1 MPGEIFLE
9 GDAIAARFARRIIKV
24 GEWPTDT
31 PLPTWDDLVMFVVTG
46 QCPAETMEDATHRV
60 RELGN
65 CLTDPRITSGLDPQ
79 IAADVA
85 LATQFFTTLS
95 EPEKG
100 EAPLGI
106 MVLYATVF
114 QAKAW
119 DALEESVRN
128 TLLGYGLYPIIRAWF
143 NRTQYVEPGK
153 VIVLTAGKAKLT
165 RIPNYMTTVA
175 LAEWEEVPEPELQMV
190 TVDGVPVA
198 SATADKPEFRK
209 QRRPKRVEGQQQPL
223 FDLPGNKDAD
233 GLVLLLTRALER
245 DILQELGEIDRR
257 HPIHADVFYTL
268 SLACAMIKPLTVDLD
283 TYGAWLTG
291 RYTTKGIKGAEREQL
306 RHRAFQALDWARGW
320 VMTKKGYPLA
330 LLDVNTVG
338 LLQGQV
344 ELRPWGWARAL
355 GTTSVGWRLTG
366 AVANAATRAAAA
378 TDGRGGN
385 PAHSR
390 ASGYGT
396 FGRIVAAV
404 EDYIG
409 ASGRVSRTDSRDRL
423 LVPDHK
429 GGPGPVDF
437 IGSYEL
443 MARAGLVWDRTDQ
456 KERDKM
462 RQLWR
467 SLVERFDHGGYM
479 LGTGPL
485 AETLAGDTIEILE
498 VVKGDGRKHGGI
510 RVRAS
515 ARFVAAYEKTKGGGK
530 GGNGLD
536 YTPLPQLIEGRR

>member
-1 MPGEIFLE
+1 MPDEIVLG
-9 GDAIAARFARRIIKV
+9 GDALAARFARTIIKV
-24 GEWPTDT
+24 DELPTDT

-46 QCPAETMEDATHRV
+46 QCPAETMEDATRRV

-79 IAADVA
+79 IADVA
-85 LATQFFTTLS
+85 LATQFFTNLS

-119 DALEESVRN
+119 DALEEGVRN
-128 TLLGYGLYPIIRAWF
+128 TLPGYGLNPIIRAWF
-143 NRTQYVEPGK
+143 NRTQYVEPEK
-153 VIVLTAGKAKLT
+153 AIVLTAGKAKLI

-209 QRRPKRVEGQQQPL
+209 QRRPKRVEGQQRPL

-268 SLACAMIKPLTVDLD
+268 SLACAMTKPLTVDLD

-306 RHRAFQALDWARGW
+306 RHRAFRALDWARGW
-320 VMTKKGYPLA
+320 VMTKKGHPLA

-338 LLQGQV
+338 LQQGQV
-344 ELRPWGWARAL
+344 ELRPWGWGLAL
-355 GTTSVGWRLTG
+355 GTTTVGWRLTG
-366 AVANAATRAAAA
+366 AVANAAIRAAAA
-378 TDGRGGN
+378 TDGRSGN

-409 ASGRVSRTDSRDRL
+409 ASGPVSRSDSRDRL
-423 LVPDHK
+423 LVPDNK

-437 IGSYEL
+437 ISSYEV
-443 MARAGLVWDRTDQ
+443 MARAGLVWDPTDQ
-456 KERDKM
+456 KQRDKM
-462 RQLWR
+462 RQLWS

-479 LGTGPL
+479 LGKVPL
-485 AETLAGDTIEILE
+485 AEAPAGDTIEILE
-498 VVKGDGRKHGGI
+498 VVKGNGKKRGGI
-510 RVRAS
+510 HFRAS
-515 ARFVAAYEKTKGGGK
+515 ARFVEAYAKTTAGKKGD
-530 GGNGLD
+530 NGLD
-536 YTPLPQLIEGRR
+536 HTPLPQLLEGRR